1 MLQAAME
8 LNPSANWEREYTSIL
23 SDMFSLSSGESG
35 AQLFDLFVGA
45 EDAYFENLEKYDPYS
60 ADISLEPLVSDKTG
74 DPVYILNQMT
84 KEGMKKYLTAV
95 DKLIADSEHLKD
107 KLGNKSLMEKVSRCL
122 KNTRKDILFSLNH

>member
-1 MLQAAME
+1 ME